1 MKHQRAIT
9 DVEAEA
15 LTEAFEAI
23 GKIRRRNGFTLRD
36 VMVAMKSDHRTA
48 IKLMQL
54 LERIGALS
62 RSGGGPGE
70 ALVWTKTGRV
80 FDE

>member
-1 MKHQRAIT
+1 MKHQRQIT
-9 DVEAEA
+9 DGEAEA

-23 GKIRRRNGFTLRD
+23 GKIRRPNGFTLRD
-36 VMVAMKSDHRTA
+36 VMTAMGSDHRTA

-54 LERIGALS
+54 LERVGALV

-70 ALVWTKTGRV
+70 ALVWTKTGKL
-80 FDE
+80 EW